1 MNQPR
6 LFVILAFFTSVFFIC
21 PAFALSPVDNSALS
35 PIDKE
40 AAIEADFDTLIDQ
53 ARVAFGEGDYEAA
66 LEYLV
71 IANRLEDEPRLF
83 LNIARSYE
91 ELEQCEKAL
100 VYYEAF
106 LKSDDDEQALIDRA
120 RSAIESG
127 APDCP
132 AYHENLGGRLL
143 LESDPQLAAVYV
155 NDQLIGTT
163 PTETVALEPGLVEVR
178 FERVGYELHT
188 EEFEIVSDQEMELRV
203 TLVEEGEED
212 PVVEEPTSGDRAG
225 KGGGADVVGVGA
237 FKPNPIAL
245 GLGGAGLIGLGV
257 GAYLDLVELPRIDA
271 ERQEADDATELTR
284 RRQSVALGAVGA
296 YITGGVLLAGGLAW
310 LGYDYWSHT
319 QDDEPMSWQV
329 APSIGPHGAS
339 MTFFRRF

>member
-1 MNQPR
+1 MNR
-6 LFVILAFFTSVFFIC
+6 FCLIVVLTFFTSVVFIG
-21 PAFALSPVDNSALS
+21 PAFGLS

-53 ARVAFGEGDYEAA
+53 ARVAFGEGDFEAA

-106 LKSDDDEQALIDRA
+106 LKSDDDEQALLDRA

-155 NDQLIGTT
+155 NDELIGTT

-178 FERVGYELHT
+178 FEREGYELHT
-188 EEFEIVSDQEMELRV
+188 EEFEIVSDEEMELRV
-203 TLVEEGEED
+203 ALVEEGEED
-212 PVVEEPTSGDRAG
+212 PVVEEPPSVDRAD
-225 KGGGADVVGVGA
+225 KGDSAG

-245 GLGGAGLIGLGV
+245 GLGGAGLVGLGV
-257 GAYLDLVELPRIDA
+257 GAYLDMVELPRIDA
-271 ERQEADDATELTR
+271 ERQEVDDATELTR